1 MKVREAREKV
11 LSTLRENQ
19 GGTEY
24 GSVFEVLSDVSLNA
38 RHRLLG
44 RMLDRGQIEVDRL
57 YGCLILPGQP
67 VDSHRLYRA
76 RA

>member
-1 MKVREAREKV
+1 M
-11 LSTLRENQ
+11 
-19 GGTEY
+19 EY
-24 GSVFEVLSDVSLNA
+24 GSAFEALPDLSFSA

-44 RMLDRGQIEVDRL
+44 RMLDRGEIEVDRV
-57 YGCLILPGQP
+57 YRCLILPGQP